1 MARRDSNLRFGYLL
15 LSLIIAAVLWGV
27 AHGRGSTERPADIP
41 VVFENIPEQLVITSR
56 NVDAVNVRV
65 RGSRAALSN
74 VDPDE
79 YRVDVSNANAGPAI
93 YEVDT
98 FRIEEELPR
107 GARLVAHSP
116 SSIEVTFERRGRKS
130 VRVRPDLEG
139 ELAQNFE
146 IKGVEVEPPRVWLTG
161 ARSDVLRLSEVVTET
176 IDIAGLT
183 ETTEREVGLSL
194 GGGHVWMEER
204 SPVRVRIEVAV
215 KPLPSEEVEQGG

>member
-1 MARRDSNLRFGYLL
+1 MARRDSNFRLGYLL

-65 RGSRAALSN
+65 RGSRAALAN

-79 YRVDVSNANAGPAI
+79 YRVDVSNANAGPAV

-107 GARLVAHSP
+107 GARLVSP
-116 SSIEVTFERRGRKS
+116 LALQHRGDLRAARPQVRPGAPGSRGRA
-130 VRVRPDLEG
+130 G
-139 ELAQNFE
+139 
-146 IKGVEVEPPRVWLTG
+146 
-161 ARSDVLRLSEVVTET
+161 
-176 IDIAGLT
+176 AGL
-183 ETTEREVGLSL
+183 RDPDGRGPPAPGLAHRAPAATSY
-194 GGGHVWMEER
+194 GSRR
-204 SPVRVRIEVAV
+204 S
-215 KPLPSEEVEQGG
+215 